1 MSIQRSERV
10 QEALRQEISRIVH
23 GELKDPRLGFI
34 TITGVQLTR
43 DLRYAKVYFSV
54 LGEAKDR
61 SLALKGLNNAKGYI
75 KGLIADRI
83 NLRFTPE
90 IDFRID
96 EFFDEARKI
105 RSVLDI
111 LKNERS
117 EKDETGDRGD
127 KRP

>member
-23 GELKDPRLGFI
+23 GELNDPRLGFI
-34 TITGVQLTR
+34 TITGVQLTK

-54 LGEAKDR
+54 LGEAKDNR
-61 SLALKGLNNAKGYI
+61 LALKGLNSAKGYI

-83 NLRFTPE
+83 KLRFTPE

-96 EFFDEARKI
+96 EFFDEAKKI

-111 LKNERS
+111 LKKEGG

-127 KRP
+127 KKP

>member
-96 EFFDEARKI
+96 EFFDQARKI
-105 RSVLDI
+105 RGVLDI
-111 LKNERS
+111 FKKDGS